1 MSNLPPQSY
10 PERNS
15 QIVGLRR
22 AGVSPSEIHRRLNVS
37 RNVVAGVL
45 HRAGLCTEPKG
56 RGFGSPGSIKELVR
70 ADRTVSGLTYD
81 QLAAKWGITAM
92 TAWCWVN
99 GRRPGG
105 EGTRQRRRRGQ

>member
-1 MSNLPPQSY
+1 MNLPQETY

-15 QIVGLRR
+15 LIIGLRR
-22 AGVSPSEIHRRLNVS
+22 AGVSPSEIHRRLRVS

-45 HRAGLCTEPKG
+45 HRAGLCEEPKG
-56 RGFGSPGSIKELVR
+56 RGFGAPDAAKDAVR
-70 ADRTVSGLTYD
+70 ADRVSGLTYD
-81 QLAAKWGITAM
+81 QLGAKYGISLM

-105 EGTRQRRRRGQ
+105 EGAPTRRRRGQ